1 MKDTSGYVIP
11 GTFCNLNPGEWPSSV
26 SLLAFLHA
34 GSRMHSSNPANCGLA
49 ASRWRRSF
57 SRGGGHCHGHWDV
70 VVSRLLP
77 RTLAVVTRP
86 ALVRLLQIH
95 PLEIGPSTLQPSKPT
110 HEAVV
115 YTF

>member
-1 MKDTSGYVIP
+1 MLDRVCTPAIP
-11 GTFCNLNPGEWPSSV
+11 RIVDSRLPGGVVP
-26 SLLAFLHA
+26 FP
-34 GSRMHSSNPANCGLA
+34 G
-49 ASRWRRSF
+49 
-57 SRGGGHCHGHWDV
+57 GGGHCHGHWDV